1 MKTIIRKWG
10 NSAGT
15 IIPVRMLDAARIGLG
30 DKVNIEARAG
40 TLVMTLLDEPM
51 TLEDLLAA
59 RVRLLKFCSKRVCS
73 TVRWADLFM
82 GIRPQRNRVPI

>member
-15 IIPVRMLDAARIGLG
+15 IIPLPMLDAAGIGLG
-30 DKVNIEARAG
+30 DKVNVEARAG

-51 TLEDLLAA
+51 TLEDLLADSPKKSF
-59 RVRLLKFCSKRVCS
+59 RVLEEDHGWIDAKPSGRE
-73 TVRWADLFM
+73 
-82 GIRPQRNRVPI
+82 I

>member
-15 IIPVRMLDAARIGLG
+15 IIPLPMLDAAGIGLG

-40 TLVMTLLDEPM
+40 RLVITLLDEPM
-51 TLEDLLAA
+51 SLEGLLAGSPKKSF
-59 RVRLLKFCSKRVCS
+59 RVLKEDQAWIDAKQTGRQ
-73 TVRWADLFM
+73 
-82 GIRPQRNRVPI
+82 I